1 MRRLISAAAALFAA
15 SLPATAFAADAA
27 MRKPSTLAIA
37 MFLLVMLSTLAITWW
52 AARRIKTRQDFYAAG
67 GQIRGWQN
75 GLAISGDFMS
85 AATILGVTGLMYT
98 TGFDSMIYILGPLV
112 GFSVLIFLMAER
124 FRNLGKYTFTD
135 VASFRLEPVSMKAF
149 GACGTLVVVIFYMI
163 AQMVGA
169 GALIEVLFHVNY
181 AYAVILVGVLMI
193 LYVSLG
199 GMLATTWVQIVKA
212 VLLIFATIVITL
224 LVLWHFGF
232 SLEAMFRGGGR
243 GASQA
248 HGDHGAGRR
257 CADLISVGIALHRGQ
272 PRRDR
277 PAPYPDAILH
287 RAGFQGSAHLDLRH
301 AGHRLPRVLRDLC
314 DRLRRDRAGDG
325 QAGIHRARRRPD
337 RRLQHGVGASRRR
350 GGRRRLFRLH
360 LGRCL
365 RHHPRRVAGLT
376 LAGASAVSHDLYGQV
391 FRKGQASEKEE
402 VMVSRIAAI
411 CVGIVAVFFGI
422 VFEKQNVA
430 FMVSLGL
437 SVAASANFPVL
448 ILSMYWKG
456 LTTRGAFIGGFAGLI
471 SAVVLVALGPVVWVQ
486 ILGHAKPIFPYA
498 YPALHS
504 MMLAFICIWFF
515 SVTDRSK
522 RAAIDREG
530 FEVQNV
536 RSQTGIGAEG
546 AVEH

>member
-1 MRRLISAAAALFAA
+1 MTRSPSA
-15 SLPATAFAADAA
+15 
-27 MRKPSTLAIA
+27 LAIA
-37 MFLLVMLSTLAITWW
+37 MFIVVMLVTLAITYW
-52 AARRIKTRQDFYAAG
+52 AARRIKTRKDFYAAG
-67 GQIRGWQN
+67 GKIRGWQN

-98 TGFDSMIYILGPLV
+98 TGYDSMIYILGPIV
-112 GFSVLIFLMAER
+112 GFSVIIFLLAER

-135 VASFRLEPVSMKAF
+135 VASFRLEPISMKAF
-149 GACGTLVVVIFYMI
+149 GACGSLVVVIFYMV

-169 GALIEVLFHVNY
+169 GALIQVLFNIQY
-181 AYAVILVGVLMI
+181 TYAVILVGVLMI

-212 VLLIFATIVITL
+212 VLLIFATAVITV
-224 LVLWHFGF
+224 LVLAKFGF
-232 SLEAMFRGGGR
+232 SLEALFRAAVETHPKHMAIMGP
-243 GASQA
+243 GAA
-248 HGDHGAGRR
+248 A
-257 CADLISVGIALHRGQ
+257 
-272 PRRDR
+272 
-277 PAPYPDAILH
+277 PDAISAASLAIAVSLGIIGLPH
-287 RAGFQGSAHLDLRH
+287 ILMRFFTVPDAKQARLSIFVALVIVFVVFFATYVIGYGAIALIMGRPEFTAADGGLIGGSNMATVHLADMVGGDVFFGFISAVAFATIL
-301 AGHRLPRVLRDLC
+301 AV
-314 DRLRRDRAGDG
+314 
-325 QAGIHRARRRPD
+325 
-337 RRLQHGVGASRRR
+337 
-350 GGRRRLFRLH
+350 
-360 LGRCL
+360 
-365 RHHPRRVAGLT
+365 VAGLT

-411 CVGIVAVFFGI
+411 CVGAAAVFLGI

-437 SVAASANFPVL
+437 SAAASANFPVL

-456 LTTRGAFIGGFAGLI
+456 FTTRGAFIGGFAGLI
-471 SAVVLVALGPVVWVQ
+471 SAIVLVTLGPVVWVQ

-504 MMLAFICIWFF
+504 MILAFFCCWFF

-522 RAAIDREG
+522 RAAIDKAG
-530 FEVQNV
+530 FEAQNL